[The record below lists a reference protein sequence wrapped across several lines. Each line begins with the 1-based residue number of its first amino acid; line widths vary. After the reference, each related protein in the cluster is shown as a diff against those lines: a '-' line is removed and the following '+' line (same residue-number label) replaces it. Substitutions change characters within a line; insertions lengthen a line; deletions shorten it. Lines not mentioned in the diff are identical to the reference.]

1 MQKRF
6 NKHGTWQ
13 FFSAGVPADQ
23 YDVVIVGGGHNGLVA
38 SGVYNMKLFKL
49 RILKI

>member
-1 MQKRF
+1 MQKIF

-38 SGVYNMKLFKL
+38 SGVKHE
-49 RILKI
+49 IIQA